1 VAAAV
6 ASESRPRWYERWQ
19 GLVLAAG
26 ALAGSVAAVIGLWDR
41 VAPKEDVEDYATI
54 TSASVTSRSSLT
66 AFVRTLPDGGR
77 VSLRPAG
84 DALGTLRTAAVV
96 ATPSASGDQPT
107 TTVEPSSEPA
117 TSGESESA
125 GPADITPSDHA
136 TGGRDRQVGVP
147 TDGSVVG
154 DTVAPDDVD
163 DYEDEVVSQPEL
175 TRYPSPA
182 VLAHVMG
189 GGLSDKDGDPLS
201 PHEAA
206 KRLAKALDKVE
217 AEHDRKH
224 RNPLGWVVAVNLD
237 ISGLDG
243 EPLLLTWSLDGLD
256 VPLTWRSDTVAYR
269 LMPTTDHDG
278 GSVEVWVPGLKRRG
292 VYQVNLELARGSDGV
307 VLYRNDP
314 VPLPED
320 DERDRPRR
328 R

>member
-1 VAAAV
+1 MTAAV
-6 ASESRPRWYERWQ
+6 VDQSRPRWYARWQ

-26 ALAGSVAAVIGLWDR
+26 ALAGSVAAVLGLWER
-41 VAPKEDVEDYATI
+41 VFPEDVEDYATI
-54 TSASVTSRSSLT
+54 TSASVTSRTSLT
-66 AFVRTLPDGGR
+66 AFVKTLPEGGR
-77 VSLRPAG
+77 VSLHPAG
-84 DALGTLRTAAVV
+84 ESLGTLPTIAVV
-96 ATPSASGDQPT
+96 ATPSELRDQVT
-107 TTVEPSSEPA
+107 TTAEPSSETAVPD
-117 TSGESESA
+117 ESETA
-125 GPADITPSDHA
+125 GSADITPSDDDPTERRA
-136 TGGRDRQVGVP
+136 RPTGVP

-154 DTVAPDDVD
+154 DTVAPDDHD
-163 DYEDEVVSQPEL
+163 DYEQQVMSQPEL
-175 TRYPSPA
+175 TKYPPTS

-201 PHEAA
+201 PQEAA

-217 AEHDRKH
+217 AKHDRKQ

-256 VPLTWRSDTVAYR
+256 VPLTWKSDTVAYR

-278 GSVEVWVPGLKRRG
+278 GSVEVWVPDLKRRG
-292 VYQVNLELARGSDGV
+292 AYLVNLELARGSDGV
-307 VLYRNDP
+307 VLYRAAP

-320 DERDRPRR
+320 EKRPRR

>member
-1 VAAAV
+1 VTAAV
-6 ASESRPRWYERWQ
+6 VNESRPRWYARWQ

-26 ALAGSVAAVIGLWDR
+26 ALAGSVAAVVGLWDR
-41 VAPKEDVEDYATI
+41 VFPEDVEDYATI
-54 TSASVTSRSSLT
+54 TSASVTSRTSLT
-66 AFVRTLPDGGR
+66 AFVRALPDGGR

-84 DALGTLRTAAVV
+84 DSLGTLRTAAVV
-96 ATPSASGDQPT
+96 VSPSESGDQTPT
-107 TTVEPSSEPA
+107 SVGPSSEPA
-117 TSGESESA
+117 TPGGSETA
-125 GPADITPSDHA
+125 GPTDTTPSEDA
-136 TGGRDRQVGVP
+136 TARRASPTGVP

-154 DTVAPDDVD
+154 DTVAPDDTD
-163 DYEDEVVSQPEL
+163 DYEQQVVSQPEL
-175 TRYPSPA
+175 TKYPPPV

-189 GGLSDKDGDPLS
+189 GGLSDKEGDPLS
-201 PHEAA
+201 PEEAA

-217 AEHDRKH
+217 ATHDRKH
-224 RNPLGWVVAVNLD
+224 RDPLGWVVAVNLD

-278 GSVEVWVPGLKRRG
+278 GSVEVWVPDLKRRG
-292 VYQVNLELARGSDGV
+292 DYLVNLVLARGSDGV
-307 VLYRNDP
+307 VLYRATP

-320 DERDRPRR
+320 EERDRPRR